1 MSADLDRAI
10 GRCLMVGLRGARPGD
25 AQLESD
31 LAACERA
38 HVRGVILF
46 DVDLPTRDRG
56 GLRNI
61 ESPAQVKDLIAH
73 IKATLGAG
81 TIVGI
86 DQEGGRVARL
96 RPERGFRAS
105 KSAAELGAMSAEAR
119 RAEAGAEAAQ
129 LAELGIDLNFAP
141 CVDLGDHAENPI
153 ITRLGRALG
162 AEPGDVA
169 ARARDVVE
177 AHLAAGVIPCLK
189 HFPGHGSTTVD
200 SHLDLPDITL
210 TWNPYRDLNP
220 FRVMAA
226 AFPRVP
232 IMTGHLLHRFTDAE
246 HPASLS
252 RAMTSDLLRGACGF
266 GGVIVTDSIDMGAI
280 TRRWAVHEAGVMALK
295 AGADL
300 VLHGFNSR
308 EQAPD
313 AMHPAP
319 AMAAAI
325 RAAIDTGG
333 IEVESLRVSAAR
345 VDAMCPDPD
354 A

>member
-1 MSADLDRAI
+1 MSADLDSVI
-10 GRCLMVGLRGARPGD
+10 GRCLMVGIRGARPGD
-25 AQLESD
+25 AVVEAD
-31 LAACERA
+31 LAACRA
-38 HVRGVILF
+38 AHARGVILF
-46 DVDLPTRDRG
+46 DVDLPTRG
-56 GLRNI
+56 QRNI
-61 ESPAQVKDLIAH
+61 ESPAQARELIAH
-73 IKATLGAG
+73 IKATLGEG
-81 TIVGI
+81 TIVAI

-96 RPERGFRAS
+96 KPERGFRAS
-105 KSAAELGAMSAEAR
+105 RSAAELGALGAADR
-119 RAEAGAEAAQ
+119 RAECDAEAAQ
-129 LAELGIDLNFAP
+129 LADLGIDLNFAP
-141 CVDLGDHAENPI
+141 CVDLGDRAENPI

-177 AHLAAGVIPCLK
+177 AHLNAGVVPCLK
-189 HFPGHGSTTVD
+189 HFPGHGSTVVD

-252 RAMTSDLLRGACGF
+252 RAMASDLLRGACGF

-280 TRRWAVHEAGVMALK
+280 TRRWTAHEAGVLAMC

-308 EQAPD
+308 EQSPD
-313 AMHPAP
+313 AAHPAP

-325 RAAIDTGG
+325 RAAVESGG
-333 IEVESLRVSAAR
+333 LEMESLRASAAR
-345 VDAMCPDPD
+345 VEALCRLPD